1 LHADGGEYDTWI
13 IGYTDAE
20 PLVATLKVP
29 GVPLGTRPW
38 ATQRLHGS
46 APLGVASTMGLTWE
60 RGVGGC
66 MAVRG
71 VDPRHLGARSR
82 DARA

>member
-38 ATQRLHGS
+38 AT
-46 APLGVASTMGLTWE
+46 
-60 RGVGGC
+60 
-66 MAVRG
+66 
-71 VDPRHLGARSR
+71 
-82 DARA
+82 